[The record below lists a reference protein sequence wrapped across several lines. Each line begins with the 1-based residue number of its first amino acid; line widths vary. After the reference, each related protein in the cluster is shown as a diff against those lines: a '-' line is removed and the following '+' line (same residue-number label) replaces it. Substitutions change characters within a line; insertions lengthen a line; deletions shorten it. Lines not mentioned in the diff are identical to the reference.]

1 MKSFGDMVKQAQKVQ
16 RQMSDLQEKLL
27 EERFEASSGGG
38 MVKVVV
44 DGKQMLRE
52 LKISP
57 EAMKDADVTLLEDL
71 ILTAIGEAQRTSE
84 THMNERIGKL
94 TGGFQLP
101 F

>member
-16 RQMSDLQEKLL
+16 RQMADLQEKLL

-38 MVKVVV
+38 AVQVVV

-52 LKISP
+52 IKISP
-57 EAMKDADVTLLEDL
+57 DLLKDGDVTIIEDL
-71 ILTAIGEAQRTSE
+71 VMTAIGEAQRTSE
-84 THMNERIGKL
+84 THMNETIGKL